1 MTQGIYVNDSRPKS
15 KKAVKEA
22 VAAVSARAAI
32 LDERSGQYRVPTVS
46 LQATSFFGN
55 EYDGPITDA
64 PDGFYTF
71 VGPDPERARN
81 YFGNIIISTTNGT
94 RKYVVK

>member
-1 MTQGIYVNDSRPKS
+1 MTQGVFVNGLRPKS
-15 KKAVKEA
+15 KKAIKEA
-22 VAAVSARAAI
+22 IAAGDDV
-32 LDERSGQYRVPTVS
+32 T

-55 EYDGPITDA
+55 EYDGPVATA

-81 YFGNIIISTTNGT
+81 YFGNFI
-94 RKYVVK
+94 VKGGKVTVK